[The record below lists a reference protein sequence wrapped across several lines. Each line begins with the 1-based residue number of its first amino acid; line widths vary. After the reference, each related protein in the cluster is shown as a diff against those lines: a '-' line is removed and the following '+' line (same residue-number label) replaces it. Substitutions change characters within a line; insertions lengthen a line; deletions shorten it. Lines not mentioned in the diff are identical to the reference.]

1 MSAKKPTKSPKPKAV
16 SPLEKNAFDDVVP
29 LFLSPRKRLLL
40 GKWYKKTRVKP
51 RSQYTG
57 LAAMIKAKLALSV
70 DSTKLK
76 TRNVELS
83 MLADEQ
89 CGDSDE
95 DEEATTIETE
105 ALLADIQ
112 ESDAATSGTHLNRYT
127 KQIAGFLSRIADAQ
141 ESLVKQNAAQIHRQ
155 NVATVSAAAI
165 PFEEVEL
172 MKLSKGDQIKAAAQ
186 KKRVE
191 KVLTSK
197 QKGSGKKAPVVIEA
211 SDEEDSEG
219 LGRGEDDDGEDDEDC

>member
-1 MSAKKPTKSPKPKAV
+1 MYGKKPTKSPKPKAM
-16 SPLEKNAFDDVVP
+16 SPLEKNVFDDVVP

-40 GKWYKKTRVKP
+40 GKWYKKTRFKP

-57 LAAMIKAKLALSV
+57 LAAMIKAQLAF
-70 DSTKLK
+70 
-76 TRNVELS
+76 N
-83 MLADEQ
+83 
-89 CGDSDE
+89 E
-95 DEEATTIETE
+95 DEKATTIKRE

-112 ESDAATSGTHLNRYT
+112 ESDAATSGTHLHCYT
-127 KQIAGFLSRIADAQ
+127 KQIARFLSRIADAQ
-141 ESLVKQNAAQIHRQ
+141 ESLVKQNAAHIHCQ

-165 PFEEVEL
+165 PLEEVEL

-186 KKRVE
+186 KKRID

-197 QKGSGKKAPVVIEA
+197 QKGFGKKAPVVIET
-211 SDEEDSEG
+211 SDERDSEG